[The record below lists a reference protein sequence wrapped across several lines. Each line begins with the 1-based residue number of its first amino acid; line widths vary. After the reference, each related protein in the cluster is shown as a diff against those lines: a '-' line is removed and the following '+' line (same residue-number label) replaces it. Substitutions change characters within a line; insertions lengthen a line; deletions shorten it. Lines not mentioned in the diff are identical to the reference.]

1 MLVKYRWVALAGLL
15 TFVAAAQAAGPQ
27 LFLLPLMKETVAPQA
42 QVLWDI
48 GNNALDD
55 EGNASAAKV
64 TASDWTKLA
73 AAAQKMKAAATAI
86 AESPKIAIA
95 PPGAK
100 LQDEG
105 SPGQATSRQIQAYID
120 ANPKDFAA
128 HARALADVSDGFIKA
143 AATREAQTLGEAS
156 ARLDEVCEA
165 CHVKYWYPDQPK

>member
-1 MLVKYRWVALAGLL
+1 MKYAWMALGGLL
-15 TFVAAAQAAGPQ
+15 AFVTTAQAADPQ
-27 LFLLPLMKETVAPQA
+27 IFLLPLMKGTVAPQA

-73 AAAQKMKAAATAI
+73 AAAQKMKNAALAVANTQ
-86 AESPKIAIA
+86 KVLIA
-95 PPGAK
+95 PPGVK

-105 SPGQATSRQIQAYID
+105 APGQATSKQIQAFID
-120 ANPKDFAA
+120 ANPKDFAV
-128 HARALADVSDGFIKA
+128 HARELADISDGFLRA
-143 AATREAQTLGEAS
+143 AATKDAKTLSEAS
-156 ARLDEVCEA
+156 AKLDEVCEA